1 MKLSLF
7 SDDMIVY
14 MENPIDSTKK
24 LLDLINEFGKRAGY
38 KVNTQKSKSFLHPNN
53 EISETKIR
61 KKNPICYSNKK
72 NKVPRY
78 KPNQGGKRSA
88 FRKLHN
94 TEEKNEE
101 RHKQNEANTVFTYW
115 KN

>member
-1 MKLSLF
+1 MNLAEWWDTKPTFRKWKHFCTSTLKYQRPKL
-7 SDDMIVY
+7 
-14 MENPIDSTKK
+14 
-24 LLDLINEFGKRAGY
+24 G
-38 KVNTQKSKSFLHPNN
+38 
-53 EISETKIR
+53 
-61 KKNPICYSNKK
+61 KNPICYSNKK

-115 KN
+115 KNEHHQNVHTTQNNL